1 MCPSED
7 SVKNKAE
14 FYKKEFNLRDED
26 FNKMLKR
33 SPALSGYSEDSV
45 KNKVEF
51 YKKEFNLRDEDF
63 NKMLKTL
70 PALSGYS
77 EDSVKNKA
85 EFYKGE
91 FNLSRE
97 DFNKMLKSLPTLL
110 CLSDDSVKN
119 KVEFCKKEF
128 NLSRED
134 FNKML
139 KRLPT
144 LLSLS
149 EDSIKNKAEFYKG
162 EFNLRDEDFNKMLK
176 TSPALLC
183 YSEDSVREKQKQI
196 RDLGISKEVLVNYP
210 NIFSVPVNCL
220 KIRYLILRLVVA
232 RAELLS
238 NPRAFITSQ
247 NKTYARLAY
256 LSRESKGKVRLVDLM
271 CGEKRFVKKH
281 GVESKQLMEKYKI
294 NKEIIEE
301 FKNIVEEEEKIDFTG
316 EEKKFIEREY
326 GGKE

>member
-1 MCPSED
+1 MNIEEILIKHFGWTEKEIEQKIKILE
-7 SVKNKAE
+7 SVHIK
-14 FYKKEFNLRDED
+14 DE
-26 FNKMLKR
+26 KI
-33 SPALSGYSEDSV
+33 ALS
-45 KNKVEF
+45 
-51 YKKEFNLRDEDF
+51 
-63 NKMLKTL
+63 
-70 PALSGYS
+70 
-77 EDSVKNKA
+77 KA
-85 EFYKGE
+85 K
-91 FNLSRE
+91 
-97 DFNKMLKSLPTLL
+97 
-110 CLSDDSVKN
+110 
-119 KVEFCKKEF
+119 
-128 NLSRED
+128 
-134 FNKML
+134 
-139 KRLPT
+139 
-144 LLSLS
+144 
-149 EDSIKNKAEFYKG
+149 FYKG

-176 TSPALLC
+176 SFPTLLGRSEDNVKNKAAF
-183 YSEDSVREKQKQI
+183 YKKEFNLSREDFNKMLKTLPTLLNLSEDSVKEKQKQI

-210 NIFSVPVNCL
+210 NIIAVPANCL

-238 NPRAFITSQ
+238 NPSVFIVSQ

-271 CGEKRFVKKH
+271 YSEKQFVKKH